1 MLPGKKVRMGDLL
14 IEQGII
20 TPEQLQAALK
30 IQKQSGKKLGK
41 VLVEMGLLTSEEA
54 INQLAAQNRAPRQKK
69 IRLGDLLVENEII
82 TDDQLKTALSEQK
95 KSGQKLGRTL
105 NQLGFATEEQMLE
118 LLSKQLDLPLIDLKH
133 YQYNAEVVQLIPET
147 MARRF
152 RAIALAEGKEGV
164 LVGMADPTDIFAFDE
179 LSRLLKRNL
188 QLAVVRE
195 DDLVRTIDQIYRR
208 TDDITSFAEVL
219 GEELA
224 KTDFDLDQMVQAE
237 MSVDAPVVKLLQS
250 LFEDAVQVGASDIHI
265 EPDEATLRIRQ
276 RIDGVLHEQEVKEVK
291 IAPALVSRLKLMS
304 GLDISEK
311 RLPQDG
317 RFNIKVQEK
326 SIDVRLSTMP
336 IQNGESVVM
345 RLLDQTGGQ
354 LTLNQLG
361 MPPKIYDRLTKLIHH
376 PHGMVLVTGPTGSG
390 KTTTLY
396 SSLNE
401 LNTPQRKII
410 TVEDPVEY
418 RLPRVNQVQV
428 HEKIGL
434 TFSKVLR
441 TALRQDPDV
450 VLVGEMRDQET
461 MEIGMRASLTGHF
474 VLSTLHTNDAVST
487 ATRLVDM
494 GAEGYLVASSL
505 LAVVAQRLVRR
516 ICESCIEEYQPD
528 PHEQSFMRALAG
540 KQAPRIK
547 LKHGAGCP
555 QCNNTGY
562 KGRIG
567 VYELLELDG
576 AMADALRRS
585 DTAGFTRAAKA
596 NRDFKPLNL
605 CALEYA
611 ARGITTLEE
620 VIRLTGEV
628 EEKPD
633 EQTATAASPVHPSA
647 AAESAPPA
655 TSAAPGINTPGV
667 TPATGLGTS
676 PTGPATN

>member
-1 MLPGKKVRMGDLL
+1 MVAGKKVRIGDLL
-14 IEQGII
+14 VEKGLI
-20 TPEQLQAALK
+20 TQEELGNALK
-30 IQKQSGKKLGK
+30 IQKESGKKLGK

-54 INQLAAQNRAPRQKK
+54 MEQLAAQHRAPRQK
-69 IRLGDLLVENEII
+69 IRLGDLLVEHGVI
-82 TDDQLKTALSEQK
+82 TSEQLRTALAEQK

-105 NQLGFATEEQMLE
+105 NALGFATEEQMLD

-147 MARRF
+147 FARRF
-152 RAIALAEGKEGV
+152 RAVALAEGKDGV

-179 LSRLLKRNL
+179 LSRLLKRRI

-195 DDLVRTIDQIYRR
+195 EDLVKTIDQVYRR
-208 TDDITSFAEVL
+208 TDEISSFAEAL
-219 GEELA
+219 GEDLA
-224 KTDFDLDQMVQAE
+224 KTDFDLNQLVQAE

-265 EPDEATLRIRQ
+265 EPDETALRIRQ
-276 RIDGVLHEQEVKEVK
+276 RIDGVLSEHVMKEVQ

-317 RFNIKVQEK
+317 RFNIKVQKK

-345 RLLDQTGGQ
+345 RLLDQSGGQ

-361 MPPKIYDRLTKLIHH
+361 MPPKLLDRLVKLIHH

-396 SSLNE
+396 SALNE

-418 RLPRVNQVQV
+418 RLPRINQVQV
-428 HEKIGL
+428 HDKIGL
-434 TFSKVLR
+434 SFARVLR

-461 MEIGMRASLTGHF
+461 MEIGLRASLTGHF

-516 ICESCIEEYQPD
+516 ICESCVEEYQPD
-528 PHEQSFMRALAG
+528 SQELAFIRALAG
-540 KQAPRIK
+540 KQAGLIK
-547 LKHGAGCP
+547 LKHGRGCP
-555 QCNNTGY
+555 HCNNTGY
-562 KGRIG
+562 KGRVG
-567 VYELLELDG
+567 VYELLEMDVPL
-576 AMADALRRS
+576 ADALRRN
-585 DTAGFTRAAKA
+585 DTAAFTRAARHA
-596 NRDFKPLNL
+596 RGFKPLNL
-605 CALEYA
+605 SALEYA
-611 ARGITTLEE
+611 ARGLTTLEE

-628 EEKPD
+628 EELP
-633 EQTATAASPVHPSA
+633 EELA
-647 AAESAPPA
+647 AAESAAGAETQAEAAAADTAAAAGAPPA
-655 TSAAPGINTPGV
+655 TAPAPGAG
-667 TPATGLGTS
+667 A
-676 PTGPATN
+676 